1 MAFKDLL
8 NKGMDLISKGAET
21 AKKAAED
28 KKKAIHEF
36 DLLKTKSDHIGP
48 MNAYVIN
55 NNDPQLGRET
65 MILNACLTINV
76 ENSRIINKLIPID
89 ETIVDVK
96 TGKEAKTEIQY
107 AFAMT
112 DKRLWVLNQKEYI
125 TYEFDNIKNF
135 EMVNKGLMSQGVK
148 FNDMAFVLD
157 GTEKDV
163 EAFINNVFNPNI
175 RLEVITRKI
184 KYLCGITPAE
194 QLLNANIH
202 GITISKDNKIVL
214 HNGVDNKL
222 VEFAEIDVVQL
233 LINDSVV
240 ISRGRTDS
248 GNIMSSPMEARKM
261 SVKFILKMGDFTV
274 DILEQNMM
282 NTTYR
287 REETTYI
294 NNYEFAKKIVDKITE
309 YLKIY

>member
-28 KKKAIHEF
+28 KKNAIHEF

-48 MNAYVIN
+48 MNTYVVN
-55 NNDPQLGRET
+55 NNDPQVGRET

-76 ENSRIINKLIPID
+76 DNSRIINKLIPID

-163 EAFINNVFNPNI
+163 ETFINNVFNPDI
-175 RLEVITRKI
+175 RLEAITRKI

-222 VEFAEIDVVQL
+222 VEITDIDVVQL

-261 SVKFILKMGDFTV
+261 SIKFVLKMGDFTV

-287 REETTYI
+287 REEATYI
-294 NNYEFAKKIVDKITE
+294 NNYEFAKKIIDKITE
-309 YLKIY
+309 YLKN